1 MAVQMPAM
9 KKLVLIGDSIRM
21 GYEATVRTELAGL
34 ADIWTPAENGQH
46 TVNLLLRFTEWVVQ
60 QKPDVLHINAGLWD
74 TRNVIR
80 GQPGTIVPL
89 EIYRLN
95 VRRLLAYCK
104 ANAAKVIWATMT
116 PIDQAKNLATHAA
129 TGIPARQAPDIALY
143 NQAAVEECHA
153 AGVPVNDLH
162 AFIKDGRE
170 NLRSD
175 DGVHYTGDGYAQLGR
190 RVASVLREY
199 L

>member
-1 MAVQMPAM
+1 MRMAVQMPAM

-46 TVNLLLRFTEWVVQ
+46 TVNLLLRFYEWVVQ

-80 GQPGTIVPL
+80 GQPGNIVPL

-104 ANAAKVIWATMT
+104 ANAAKVMQRHTQSGLTLDLDAHRVVVEA
-116 PIDQAKNLATHAA
+116 QVAA
-129 TGIPARQAPDIALY
+129 
-143 NQAAVEECHA
+143 
-153 AGVPVNDLH
+153 
-162 AFIKDGRE
+162 
-170 NLRSD
+170 
-175 DGVHYTGDGYAQLGR
+175 LGHDVQ
-190 RVASVLREY
+190 RVQQGPGAHVSSS
-199 L
+199 